1 MPVIN
6 SIKDNERFECKGDVT
21 INGGIGKNAIVIIT
35 DGSLLVNG
43 DVEERADVRL
53 VNTQQ
58 SGAVVSG
65 VSFFSVSSVSSVSV
79 SVSSSSTI
87 SAQHT
92 LQITGNLGSHAKINT
107 QSADINIEGD
117 IGSHARL
124 KTKSGDIHASNAVG
138 ANARLKTKSGNIHA
152 SAVGADAS
160 LTTMSGNV
168 KVVSADPTASLET
181 MSGNIYEGGV
191 KRKKTTT
198 HDSNVYSGNVCTT
211 SFSIQ
216 YR

>member
-1 MPVIN
+1 MPEIN
-6 SIKDNERFECKGDVT
+6 SIKDNERFEYKGDVT

-58 SGAVVSG
+58 SGTVVSG
-65 VSFFSVSSVSSVSV
+65 VSFFGVSSVSV
-79 SVSSSSTI
+79 SVSSSCAI

-117 IGSHARL
+117 IGENARL
-124 KTKSGDIHASNAVG
+124 KTKSGNIHASVVG
-138 ANARLKTKSGNIHA
+138 ENARLKTKSGNIHA
-152 SAVGADAS
+152 SAVGVDAS

-168 KVVSADPTASLET
+168 TVVSADPTASLET

-191 KRKKTTT
+191 KRKKPAT

-216 YR
+216 FR